1 MSLTTL
7 DGKEL
12 LLYKNGNLI
21 AGATTHSISKS
32 TDTRETTTK
41 DSGINRNRKPTL
53 NDFEISAE
61 GLLAYDATNGY
72 KELNEARR
80 NQERIEVSSE
90 HEMDDGSVEIEEGFG
105 YITSL
110 ELSAPMNDNATWS
123 ITITGDGDLEPS
135 TASA

>member
-1 MSLTTL
+1 MTTL

-21 AGATTHSISKS
+21 AGATSHSISKS
-32 TDTRETTTK
+32 ADTRETTTK
-41 DSGINRNRKPTL
+41 DSGNNRNRKPTL
-53 NDFEISAE
+53 NDFEISVE
-61 GLLAYDATNGY
+61 GLLAYDANNGY
-72 KELNEARR
+72 KELNEAYR

-90 HEMDDGSVEIEEGFG
+90 HEMEDGTVEIEEGFG

-123 ITITGDGDLEPS
+123 ITIISDGDLEPS
-135 TASA
+135 TVSA